1 MSCVSRAALFVGAL
15 TVACSS
21 TPEAEPQEE
30 EPRLGSTAITPSGK
44 PERRFAFMTV
54 DGRRVTHRTFRGRM
68 TVVAL
73 ATTYDT
79 ASLAQIRF
87 LESLVRT
94 HTPRI
99 NGLLLLFDPDE
110 NRPLLP
116 TFASALDLSFP
127 VAVPDDATREGEGAF
142 PGLHHV
148 PSVIILDR
156 QGREVWRKLGLSDS
170 RELASALGSLEK

>member
-1 MSCVSRAALFVGAL
+1 MTLM
-15 TVACSS
+15 ACSS
-21 TPEAEPQEE
+21 TQEAKPEE
-30 EPRLGSTAITPSGK
+30 EPRLGSKVITPTGTA
-44 PERRFAFMTV
+44 PERRFAFVTV
-54 DGRRVTHRTFRGRM
+54 EGRYVTHRTFRGRM

-99 NGLLLLFDPDE
+99 NALLLLLDPAE
-110 NRPLLP
+110 NQPLLQ

-127 VAVPDDATREGEGAF
+127 VALPDDATREGEGAF

-148 PSVIILDR
+148 PSVVILDR
-156 QGREVWRKLGLSDS
+156 KGREVWRKLGLSDN
-170 RELASALGSLEK
+170 RELAGALGSLE